1 MSQSDIDLSKLFG
14 AAMSAINENRDEL
27 NGKDEEN
34 HPNHGDNVYN
44 NLNVIK
50 NTLQSQQDQSPSDA
64 LRAAAEAVA
73 KDGKGST
80 APQYAAGLQQAAI
93 QLEGKDELNHNDV
106 ATVLHS
112 MLGGQQQPGQATA
125 DPISNLAGLVTGG
138 QQAAGQPQRGAVQSG
153 QASAIL
159 GKVAK
164 AAIPAAMGFMMAKA
178 SGANSKSAFMSAA
191 TQAAMGSIMGANP
204 LQAAT
209 SGGASGG
216 LIAQSIMKALMGQ

>member
-1 MSQSDIDLSKLFG
+1 MSQSGIDLSKLFG
-14 AAMSAINENRDEL
+14 VAMNAINENRDEL
-27 NGKDEEN
+27 NSKDEEN
-34 HPNHGDNVYN
+34 HPNHGDHVYD

-64 LRAAAEAVA
+64 LRAAAEAVG

-80 APQYAAGLQQAAI
+80 APQYAEGLQQAAN

-106 ATVLHS
+106 ASLLTS
-112 MLGGQQQPGQATA
+112 MLGGGGQQQAGQAAA
-125 DPISNLAGLVTGG
+125 DPISSLAGLVTGG
-138 QQAAGQPQRGAVQSG
+138 QQAAAQPQRGAV
-153 QASAIL
+153 L

-178 SGANSKSAFMSAA
+178 SGADTKSAFMSAA

-216 LIAQSIMKALMGQ
+216 LIAQSIMKSLLG